1 MQKIIA
7 YFTEVKGEISK
18 VVWPTKDQVIRLTL
32 IVLVFSAI
40 VGTYLGALDYVLT
53 KILEALIA
61 R

>member
-18 VVWPTKDQVIRLTL
+18 VVWPTKDQVVRLTL

-40 VGTYLGALDYVLT
+40 VGTYLGTLDYILT
-53 KILEALIA
+53 KVLEVLIA